1 MEKNEIKKAKIIHPF
16 FIAIFPILIIYSQNI
31 GKMDV
36 ETLALPLFLIVGSSV
51 LIYFVI
57 KLILKNANKSAIIV
71 TIILMIMFSY
81 GHIYYLLNDVTLNG
95 IDIGRTRYLIPIFG
109 VTLGIGVYFTIKTK

>member
-36 ETLALPLFLIVGSSV
+36 EALALPLFLIVGSSV

-71 TIILMIMFSY
+71 TIILMIMFSMFNHPLRQDKKKSAWY
-81 GHIYYLLNDVTLNG
+81 FSIFPFLTL
-95 IDIGRTRYLIPIFG
+95 
-109 VTLGIGVYFTIKTK
+109 